1 MFCQSCGA
9 SHSDAAAFCPACGL
23 PLAGRAQAGPAVP
36 APAVPSPF
44 VAPSVVRGTWSGV
57 AAVAEGHYAGF
68 WARLLAWLIDSVAFF
83 VVLFFIL
90 AMIAGVLAGLAAAS
104 GPGGMSEDELGIL
117 LAVLFYA
124 SYIPGRWL
132 YQVLM
137 ERSRWQATLGKMA
150 LGLIVTDLQGNRI
163 SFARATG
170 RDLSKFI
177 SGMILGI
184 GFFMAGFTEKKQ
196 ALHDQ
201 VAGCLV
207 VKRSWN

>member
-1 MFCQSCGA
+1 MYCQSCGA
-9 SHSDAAAFCPACGL
+9 SHSDAATFCPACGK
-23 PLAGRAQAGPAVP
+23 PLAGRAHAGPGVP
-36 APAVPSPF
+36 ASAAPSPS
-44 VAPSVVRGTWSGV
+44 ATPSVVRGTWSGV
-57 AAVAEGHYAGF
+57 AAVAEKHYAGF
-68 WARLLAWLIDSVAFF
+68 WLRFLARLIDSVAFS

-90 AMIAGVLAGLAAAS
+90 VIIAAVLAGLSAAG
-104 GPGGMSEDELGIL
+104 GPGSMSEDELGIL
-117 LAVLFYA
+117 LGVLFYA
-124 SYIPGRWL
+124 IYIPGWWL
-132 YQVLM
+132 YYSLM
-137 ERSRWQATLGKMA
+137 ESSRWQATLGKMA
-150 LGLIVTDLQGNRI
+150 LGLIVTDLNGNRL

-207 VKRSWN
+207 VKRSWS